1 MRVAVLGATG
11 FIGRHLISALQS
23 RGDDAVAVSLRD
35 PGVAAAVS
43 SECDAIVNLAG
54 EPVAQRWTDESKALI
69 RSSRVDAPRAFLA
82 ELRSSE
88 ARPKTYVSASAIGY
102 YGTSE
107 TATFTESSPP
117 GNDFLA
123 RVCVEWE
130 AVAQSAADLG
140 MRVAIL
146 RTGIA
151 LGADGGALE
160 RILPPFKM
168 GAGGRVAS
176 GRQWY
181 SWIHVDDVVALYL
194 HALDGASGVYNAT
207 APEPVTNNE
216 FTKQLAKAVRKPAF
230 LPAPMMAI
238 KALLGEGASVVAEGQ
253 RVVPQRAL
261 AEGFAFR
268 YPSLA
273 PALDSIVNLRV

>member
-11 FIGRHLISALQS
+11 FIGRHLVSALQA
-23 RGDDAVAVSLRD
+23 RGDEAVAVSLRD
-35 PGVAAAVS
+35 PGVAAALS

-54 EPVAQRWTDESKALI
+54 EPVAQRWTEESKALI
-69 RSSRVDAPRAFLA
+69 RSSRVDAPRALLA

-88 ARPKTYVSASAIGY
+88 TRPKAYVSASAIGY

-117 GNDFLA
+117 GSDFLA

-130 AVAQSAADLG
+130 TVAQSAAELG

-181 SWIHVDDVVALYL
+181 SWIHIDDVVALYL
-194 HALDGASGVYNAT
+194 HALDGASGIYNAT

-230 LPAPMMAI
+230 LPAPMLAI

-253 RVVPQRAL
+253 RVLPQRAL

-268 YPSLA
+268 YPTLA
-273 PALDSIVNLRV
+273 PALDSILNLRV

>member
-11 FIGRHLISALQS
+11 FIGRHLVSALQS
-23 RGDDAVAVSLRD
+23 RGDEAVAVSLLD

-54 EPVAQRWTDESKALI
+54 EPVAQRWTEESKALI

-82 ELRSSE
+82 ELRSSQT
-88 ARPKTYVSASAIGY
+88 RPNAYVSASAIGY

-130 AVAQSAADLG
+130 AVAQSAAELG

-151 LGADGGALE
+151 LGAGGGALE

-194 HALDGASGVYNAT
+194 RALDGASGIYNAT

-230 LPAPMMAI
+230 LPAPMLAI

-261 AEGFAFR
+261 AEGFEFR
-268 YPSLA
+268 YPTLA

>member
-1 MRVAVLGATG
+1 MRVAVLGSTG
-11 FIGRHLISALQS
+11 FIGRHLVSALRS
-23 RGDDAVAVSLRD
+23 RGDEVVAVSLRD
-35 PGVAAAVS
+35 PAVAAAMS
-43 SECDAIVNLAG
+43 SESDAIVNLAG
-54 EPVAQRWTDESKALI
+54 EPVAQRWTPESKELI

-82 ELRSSE
+82 ELRASQ
-88 ARPKTYVSASAIGY
+88 AHPKTYVSASAIGY

-117 GNDFLA
+117 GDDFLA

-130 AVAQSAADLG
+130 AVAQSAQALG

-194 HALDGASGVYNAT
+194 RALDGASGVYNAT

-216 FTKQLAKAVRKPAF
+216 FTKQLAKAVHKPAF
-230 LPAPMMAI
+230 LPAPMLAI

-253 RVVPQRAL
+253 RVLPQRAL
-261 AEGFAFR
+261 DEGFAFR
-268 YPSLA
+268 YPTLGA
-273 PALDSIVNLRV
+273 ALDSIVNLRV

>member
-11 FIGRHLISALQS
+11 FIGRHLVSALQS
-23 RGDDAVAVSLRD
+23 RGDEAVAVSLRD

-54 EPVAQRWTDESKALI
+54 EPVAQRWTDESKRLI

-82 ELRSSE
+82 ELRASE
-88 ARPKTYVSASAIGY
+88 TRPNAYVSASAIGY

-117 GNDFLA
+117 GSDFLA

-146 RTGIA
+146 RTGLA
-151 LGADGGALE
+151 LGSDGGALE

-168 GAGGRVAS
+168 GAGGRVAG

-194 HALDGASGVYNAT
+194 HALDGASGIYNAT
-207 APEPVTNNE
+207 APEPVTNSE

-230 LPAPMMAI
+230 LPAPMLAI

-253 RVVPQRAL
+253 RVLPQRAL
-261 AEGFAFR
+261 AEGFEFR
-268 YPSLA
+268 YPALA